1 MHFELHAEHV
11 CCHFFTVFSLH
22 FYDLVHVKWQRT
34 GHCYSKSYCCS
45 GSVFFSLR
53 NFCVVRVHIDWSD
66 RVCYTVSISAQ
77 RSAGHLL
84 VLIFVWKQFFSL
96 CMWKVVCCSWYVC
109 LVMFV
114 LLVFLSLFLTGWC
127 IVFIRSHIGLLEVD
141 FLHRKMTFVS
151 FSTLKWPSETLHLA
165 YLPHLISFRIVDR

>member
-1 MHFELHAEHV
+1 MHLELHAEHV
-11 CCHFFTVFSLH
+11 CCHFF
-22 FYDLVHVKWQRT
+22 YDVQFTLLWSRSCEMTAIRTLLLRELLLQRQ
-34 GHCYSKSYCCS
+34 S
-45 GSVFFSLR
+45 FFSLR

-96 CMWKVVCCSWYVC
+96 CLWKVVCCSWYVC

-114 LLVFLSLFLTGWC
+114 LLVFLSLLLTGWYV
-127 IVFIRSHIGLLEVD
+127 VFTRSHIGLLEFD

-165 YLPHLISFRIVDR
+165 HLPHLISFRIVDR